1 MKDFITLGS
10 TPVSEECAQ
19 VGSEDYLVRS
29 LKECRLYRS
38 GLRKKFGPEPEGAR
52 LRIKEFPHDF
62 GVYREVVCEYE
73 IDNKEA
79 QDYALR
85 CEDEAPQTWAD
96 INITEVL

>member
-10 TPVSEECAQ
+10 TPVSEDCAQ
-19 VGSEDYLVRS
+19 VGAEDYPVRS

-38 GLRKKFGPEPEGAR
+38 GLRKKFGAEPDGCR

-62 GVYREVVCEYE
+62 GTYREVVCEYDT
-73 IDNKEA
+73 DNEEA
-79 QDYALR
+79 AAYALR
-85 CEDEAPQTWAD
+85 CENEAPQTWAD